1 MTGNVINP
9 PAYQQIPNMQIA
21 QLLAQQQQHT
31 LALTL
36 PTPKVPTFSG
46 NPIDFHGLIQGIL
59 RNPDRTRTRTWTR
72 TRRKP
77 GLGKNPDSCSDS
89 RLRNPDSTI
98 ENPDSKSK
106 ILDSMKLDSD
116 NIRNREYIPIFNCLS
131 ETYNRNS
138 QILR

>member
-1 MTGNVINP
+1 MGDYPTIHNLFLFRLPVGRGGVINSP
-9 PAYQQIPNMQIA
+9 RFWFFFPCR
-21 QLLAQQQQHT
+21 
-31 LALTL
+31 
-36 PTPKVPTFSG
+36 K
-46 NPIDFHGLIQGIL
+46 GIL

-77 GLGKNPDSCSDS
+77 GLVKNPDSCSDS

-106 ILDSMKLDSD
+106 IPDSMKLDSD
-116 NIRNREYIPIFNCLS
+116 NIRNPEYIPIFNCLS

>member
-1 MTGNVINP
+1 MSDRWHMSSDAMSKKHADFNLLHSSMRILRFLKNV
-9 PAYQQIPNMQIA
+9 AHKY
-21 QLLAQQQQHT
+21 
-31 LALTL
+31 LTFL
-36 PTPKVPTFSG
+36 F
-46 NPIDFHGLIQGIL
+46 GIL
-59 RNPDRTRTRTWTR
+59 RNPDRTRTWTR

-116 NIRNREYIPIFNCLS
+116 NIRNPEYIPIFNCLS
-131 ETYNRNS
+131 EIYNRNS

>member
-1 MTGNVINP
+1 MRKCSKNDIYINRTKHQKYLSK
-9 PAYQQIPNMQIA
+9 AYNYTACFIQLHARSNDILQHTCYQQADIM
-21 QLLAQQQQHT
+21 
-31 LALTL
+31 
-36 PTPKVPTFSG
+36 
-46 NPIDFHGLIQGIL
+46 GIL

-72 TRRKP
+72 TRKKS

-98 ENPDSKSK
+98 ENPDSKTK

-116 NIRNREYIPIFNCLS
+116 NIRNPEYIPIFNCLS